1 MFQKIAKECLAGFTV
16 AIVALPLAIAFGI
29 AATGTS
35 EGALVGLYGA
45 IFAGLFAALFGGT
58 PGQVTGTNWTNYRY
72 CNRSYCDARVR
83 GKFYCLYDGRVIS
96 NFIRCM

>member
-1 MFQKIAKECLAGFTV
+1 MDFIQRWLLYVSKIAKECLAGFTV

-45 IFAGLFAALFGGT
+45 ILQAYLRRYLVVHLGRLRDQLDRLRLLQQGLLRRT
-58 PGQVTGTNWTNYRY
+58 
-72 CNRSYCDARVR
+72 D
-83 GKFYCLYDGRVIS
+83 
-96 NFIRCM
+96 

>member
-1 MFQKIAKECLAGFTV
+1 MYNGTWTLYKGGFYVSKIAKECLAGFTV

-45 IFAGLFAALFGGT
+45 ILQVYSQRYLAGHL
-58 PGQVTGTNWTNYRY
+58 
-72 CNRSYCDARVR
+72 
-83 GKFYCLYDGRVIS
+83 GK
-96 NFIRCM
+96 